1 MRGVNIVAIGVAG
14 LFLFATNSARGQ
26 AAAKLA
32 FEVASVRPRPSSA
45 TSWSGES
52 GGPGTTD
59 PGQITWSG
67 SPLKWLLM
75 TAYGVKS
82 YQISGPAWLDSE
94 GYMIAAR
101 VPEGATKEQ
110 VRVMWQNLLKD
121 RFGVVVHHESR
132 VFQGEELTL
141 PKGPSKLKET
151 AMGRDP
157 VLDRYYTA
165 TEWGVLDGTGP
176 RRLLAKA
183 LTLEQVASMLD
194 QLAGHPVI
202 DKTRLTGQY
211 DFNVEFESGEPPCA
225 SCGIESGLEQE
236 YGLKVVKSAVQ
247 LDVIVVDHAEK
258 IPTDN

>member
-1 MRGVNIVAIGVAG
+1 MREVNIAIGWAG

-26 AAAKLA
+26 AAAKLE
-32 FEVASVRPRPSSA
+32 FEVASVKPISTNNPPSKN
-45 TSWSGES
+45 
-52 GGPGTTD
+52 GGPGTAD
-59 PGQITWSG
+59 PGQITWTG
-67 SPLKWLLM
+67 ANLNWLLS
-75 TAYGVKS
+75 TAYDVKA
-82 YQISGPAWLDSE
+82 YQIRGPDWLRCCSNF
-94 GYMIAAR
+94 YTIVAN

-110 VRVMWQNLLKD
+110 VNLMWQNLLRN
-121 RFGVVVHHESR
+121 RFGVIIHHESR

-141 PKGPSKLKET
+141 PKGPSRLKET

-183 LTLEQVASMLD
+183 LTLQQVASMLD

-202 DKTRLTGQY
+202 DKTGLTGKY

-236 YGLKVVKSAVQ
+236 YGLKAVKSTVQ